1 MGMQRM
7 DEEQGMSAYRV
18 DGMTC
23 EGCVRAVTRALQG
36 VAQGREI
43 TVDRARARV
52 EIIGAEV
59 DESVLRAAV
68 EDAGFVFAG
77 RV

>member
-1 MGMQRM
+1 
-7 DEEQGMSAYRV
+7 MSAYRV

-36 VAQGREI
+36 VAQGREVI
-43 TVDRARARV
+43 VDRARARV
-52 EIIGAEV
+52 EIGGADV
-59 DESVLRAAV
+59 DESLLRAAI

-77 RV
+77 RM